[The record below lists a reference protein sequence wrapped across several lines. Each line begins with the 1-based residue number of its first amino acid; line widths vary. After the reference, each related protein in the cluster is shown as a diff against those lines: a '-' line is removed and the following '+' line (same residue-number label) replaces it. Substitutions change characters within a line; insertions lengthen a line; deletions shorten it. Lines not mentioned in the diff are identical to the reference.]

1 MPADS
6 DLPGLTAAEVRVRV
20 EAGQVNT
27 LPSRSGRTTSSIVRA
42 NVFTRVNGILFV
54 LFVIVLST
62 GSQSQ
67 GAFAFLIV
75 ANSIIGIVQ
84 ELRAKRTLDN
94 LAVVGEAHP
103 VVVRDG
109 QRQQIARDDVVLDD
123 LIVVNPGDQIVV
135 DGAVVASDYLE
146 VDESLLTGEADPVA
160 KGAGDEV
167 LSGAFVVSGSGAYR
181 AVKVGADAYA
191 AQLTAQL
198 GGPWRP

>member
-109 QRQQIARDDVVLDD
+109 QRQQIARDNVVLDD

-135 DGAVVASDYLE
+135 DGAVVVSEVGGTVLASCANAAGIASAAAMASARVSGLRMVFIGDSFGRR
-146 VDESLLTGEADPVA
+146 DA
-160 KGAGDEV
+160 GA
-167 LSGAFVVSGSGAYR
+167 SGAMQWVVRGSFR
-181 AVKVGADAYA
+181 I
-191 AQLTAQL
+191 
-198 GGPWRP
+198 GP